1 MTRESLA
8 AGARSVLR
16 DSSLESAFAKTS
28 RADYLENY
36 GNLSFRFSGAI
47 KRDFLSNF

>member
-8 AGARSVLR
+8 AGGAFRFAR
-16 DSSLESAFAKTS
+16 SSLESAFAKTS